1 MNQPEREAAL
11 RRSFTLLLICTA
23 LLWSSN
29 CLAALGEL
37 GDASGY
43 NDNPHNLS
51 IRSTGL
57 NGIKSTNSTEICV
70 FCHTPHGA
78 TPNSTLW
85 GRPDPDGPF
94 GGFLTFEQNRVRDGS
109 GVLGIAEATI
119 VGSSKYGPPYEY
131 PNGASKLC
139 LSCHDG
145 VTALGVT
152 VRGVD
157 LLVSGSIGEI
167 HLDTSHP
174 ISFYYTSAI
183 KNAIN
188 ALPKSATYQMPN
200 TSVVPLDWAER
211 VQCTICHEPHFDT
224 NDGTTYT
231 LPFWRGAHNKPT
243 QLDDYNAIC
252 DECHTPSGYYN
263 GINHNIP
270 VVP

>member
-1 MNQPEREAAL
+1 M
-11 RRSFTLLLICTA
+11 RRSFTLLLICTV
-23 LLWSSN
+23 LLWS
-29 CLAALGEL
+29 AAIHAAVLGEL
-37 GDASGY
+37 GYLNGA

-51 IRSTGL
+51 SRQTGSTPH
-57 NGIKSTNSTEICV
+57 TTELTATATQICV

-85 GRPDPDGPF
+85 GRPDPDGPL

-119 VGSSKYGPPYEY
+119 VLSSKYGPPYEY

-157 LLVSGSIGEI
+157 ILVSGSVGNIN
-167 HLDTSHP
+167 LATSHP
-174 ISFYYTSAI
+174 ISFYYTDAI
-183 KNAIN
+183 ATAIT
-188 ALPKSATYQMPN
+188 ALPKSAAYKMPN
-200 TSVVPLDWAER
+200 TTIVPLDWAER

-224 NDGTTYT
+224 KQGTYD
-231 LPFWRGAHNKPT
+231 LPFWRNAGSDSAA
-243 QLDDYNAIC
+243 DYLAIC
-252 DECHTPSGYYN
+252 IQCHIPSDYYKRTD
-263 GINHNIP
+263 GTSHNIP